1 MGDFTIREEVR
12 SVLWGYELLPFPC
25 TLVQVSQVL
34 GSTRVLV
41 LSRRKESGGFGS
53 LSRKGK
59 YELLAL

>member
-41 LSRRKESGGFGS
+41 LSRRKENGS
-53 LSRKGK
+53 NVMPM
-59 YELLAL
+59 A